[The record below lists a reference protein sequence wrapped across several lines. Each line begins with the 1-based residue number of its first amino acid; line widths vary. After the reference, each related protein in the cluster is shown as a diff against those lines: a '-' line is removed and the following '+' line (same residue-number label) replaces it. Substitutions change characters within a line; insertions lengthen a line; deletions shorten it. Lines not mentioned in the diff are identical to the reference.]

1 MTVTVAPR
9 TGPPWAF
16 NTRPSIPLPEAAA
29 NASSDTKRIVNK
41 RMSLILT
48 VRRTA
53 DIFCTRENPKMKS
66 YLMIGSLLTA
76 SVLIIS
82 ASAIAHHGT
91 GISYDLSKLVSAKGV
106 IVKFAMSNPHSQLYF
121 DVTDDKGNVEH
132 WSAEMNAPTNL
143 ERAGFSRRQMLNLF
157 SPGSEVTVY
166 GFRSKSGAP
175 VVVFS
180 KAVLGDGREF
190 KSQGGPGNIE

>member
-1 MTVTVAPR
+1 
-9 TGPPWAF
+9 
-16 NTRPSIPLPEAAA
+16 
-29 NASSDTKRIVNK
+29 
-41 RMSLILT
+41 
-48 VRRTA
+48 
-53 DIFCTRENPKMKS
+53 MKS
-66 YLMIGSLLTA
+66 FSIIVLSLMACFVFTA
-76 SVLIIS
+76 TPAV
-82 ASAIAHHGT
+82 AHHGT

-143 ERAGFSRRQMLNLF
+143 ERAGFTRRQLLNLF

>member
-1 MTVTVAPR
+1 MKTHLIIV
-9 TGPPWAF
+9 
-16 NTRPSIPLPEAAA
+16 SLAA
-29 NASSDTKRIVNK
+29 VC
-41 RMSLILT
+41 LLT
-48 VRRTA
+48 VSTA
-53 DIFCTRENPKMKS
+53 AM
-66 YLMIGSLLTA
+66 
-76 SVLIIS
+76 
-82 ASAIAHHGT
+82 AHHGT

-106 IVKFAMSNPHSQLYF
+106 IVKFALSNPHSQLYF

-143 ERAGFSRRQMLNLF
+143 ERAGFSRRQLLNLF

-180 KAVLGDGREF
+180 KAVFADGREF